1 MSGSMEEIRKQVQ
14 AVPSDLER
22 FVCEENI
29 ARYRKLL
36 GERRDEAQR
45 LIIAEL
51 LTDEEAKLRGK

>member
-1 MSGSMEEIRKQVQ
+1 MEEIRKQVQ